1 MWEVRLRWMM
11 VDGVRM
17 SFEAVL
23 ADSTK
28 RALLS
33 DEGALAVTRYNRP
46 F

>member
-1 MWEVRLRWMM
+1 MT

-17 SFEAVL
+17 SFEAIL

-33 DEGALAVTRYNRP
+33 DEGPLAVTRYNKP
-46 F
+46 